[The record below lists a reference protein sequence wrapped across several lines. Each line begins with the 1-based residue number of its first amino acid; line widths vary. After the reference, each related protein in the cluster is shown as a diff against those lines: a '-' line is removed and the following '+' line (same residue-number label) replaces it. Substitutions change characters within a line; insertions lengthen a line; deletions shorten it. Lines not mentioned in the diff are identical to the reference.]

1 MEFIII
7 SIFPQ
12 IFECYFSLSLPK
24 KAIEKNLINF
34 YLINPREFSEDKHKK
49 VDDYTY
55 GGGPGMVLMFPPL
68 KKSIDKAKEISKE
81 TYVILLSPSG
91 IKFNQK
97 LAKEIAQ
104 YKSLTF
110 LCGHYEGVDER
121 IKNYIDEEIS
131 IGDYITSG
139 GEIPTLIIID
149 TILRIIPGFLKKE
162 ETKVIESFENGLI
175 EYPQYTRPREYEDLK
190 VPDVLLSGNHN
201 EIVKFRKKESL
212 KRTLLLR
219 TDLLLNKTLTDEE
232 KSLLLEIFDE
242 ILSFYYKLNIEWN
255 FI

>member
-24 KAIEKNLINF
+24 KAKEKNLIN
-34 YLINPREFSEDKHKK
+34 YHLINPRDFSEDKHKK

-81 TYVILLSPSG
+81 THIILLSPSG

-97 LAKEIAQ
+97 LAKEFAK

-110 LCGHYEGVDER
+110 ICGHYEGVDER

-149 TILRIIPGFLKKE
+149 TILRIIPGFLKRE
-162 ETKVIESFENGLI
+162 ETKIIESFEDNLI
-175 EYPQYTRPREYEDLK
+175 EYPQYTRPREYEKLE
-190 VPDVLLSGNHN
+190 VPHVLLSGNHK
-201 EIVKFRKKESL
+201 EIEKFRKKESL

-219 TDLLLNKTLTDEE
+219 PDLLLNKTFTNEE
-232 KSLLLEIFDE
+232 KLLLREIFNE
-242 ILSFYYKLNIEWN
+242 ILSFYNKLNIE
-255 FI
+255 

>member
-24 KAIEKNLINF
+24 KAKEKSLIN
-34 YLINPREFSEDKHKK
+34 YHLINPRDYSEDKHKK

-81 TYVILLSPSG
+81 THIILLSPSG

-97 LAKEIAQ
+97 LAKEYAK

-110 LCGHYEGVDER
+110 VCGHYEGVDER

-139 GEIPTLIIID
+139 GEIPSLIIID
-149 TILRIIPGFLKKE
+149 TILRIIPGFLKRE
-162 ETKVIESFENGLI
+162 ETKIIESFEDNLI
-175 EYPQYTRPREYEDLK
+175 EYPQYTRPREYEKLE
-190 VPDVLLSGNHN
+190 VPHVLLSGNHK
-201 EIVKFRKKESL
+201 EIEKFRKKESL

-219 TDLLLNKTLTDEE
+219 PDLLLNKTFTNEE
-232 KSLLLEIFDE
+232 KLLLREIFNE
-242 ILSFYYKLNIEWN
+242 ILSFYNKLNIEWN

>member
-97 LAKEIAQ
+97 LAKELAQ

-139 GEIPTLIIID
+139 GELPTLIIID
-149 TILRIIPGFLKKE
+149 TILRIIPGFLKRE

-190 VPDVLLSGNHN
+190 VPDVLLSGNHK

-232 KSLLLEIFDE
+232 KSLLIDIFDE
-242 ILSFYYKLNIEWN
+242 ILSFYNKLNIEWN

>member
-34 YLINPREFSEDKHKK
+34 YLISPREFSEDKHKK

-81 TYVILLSPSG
+81 THIILLSPSG

-97 LAKEIAQ
+97 LAKELAQ

-149 TILRIIPGFLKKE
+149 TILRIIPGFLKRE

-190 VPDVLLSGNHN
+190 VPDVLLSGNHK

-232 KSLLLEIFDE
+232 KSLLIEIFDE
-242 ILSFYYKLNIEWN
+242 ILSFYNKLNIE
-255 FI
+255 

>member
-24 KAIEKNLINF
+24 KAIEKGVVRYF
-34 YLINPREFSEDKHKK
+34 LINPRNYSEDKHKK

-55 GGGPGMVLMFPPL
+55 GGGPGMLLMFPPL
-68 KKSIDKAKEISKE
+68 KKSIDRAKEISKE
-81 TYVILLSPSG
+81 THIILLSPSG

-97 LAKEIAQ
+97 LAKELSC

-121 IKNYIDEEIS
+121 IKNYVDEEIS
-131 IGDYITSG
+131 IGDFITSG

-149 TILRIIPGFLKKE
+149 TILRIIPNFLKRE
-162 ETKVIESFENGLI
+162 DTKLIESFENGLL
-175 EYPQYTRPREYEDLK
+175 EYPQYTRPREYENLN
-190 VPDVLLSGNHN
+190 VPQILLSGNHK
-201 EIVKFRKKESL
+201 EIEKFRKKESL

-219 TDLLLNKTLTDEE
+219 PDLLLTKTFTEEE
-232 KSLLLEIFDE
+232 KKLLKEIFNE
-242 ILSFYYKLNIEWN
+242 ILSFYNKLNIE
-255 FI
+255 

>member
-68 KKSIDKAKEISKE
+68 KKSIDKAKEISKD
-81 TYVILLSPSG
+81 THIILLSPSG

-97 LAKEIAQ
+97 LAKELTKH
-104 YKSLTF
+104 KSLTF

-121 IKNYIDEEIS
+121 IKNFIDEEIS

-149 TILRIIPGFLKKE
+149 TILRIIPGFLKRE

-175 EYPQYTRPREYEDLK
+175 EYPQYTRPREYEDLE
-190 VPDVLLSGNHN
+190 VPNVLLSGNHK
-201 EIVKFRKKESL
+201 EIERFRKKESL

-219 TDLLLNKTLTDEE
+219 PDLLLNKTLTDDE
-232 KSLLLEIFDE
+232 KLLLREIFDE
-242 ILSFYYKLNIEWN
+242 ILTFYNKLNIE
-255 FI
+255 

>member
-24 KAIEKNLINF
+24 KAIEKGIIKIF
-34 YLINPREFSEDKHKK
+34 LINPRNFSDDRHKK

-68 KKSIDKAKEISKE
+68 KKSIDKAKEISKD
-81 TYVILLSPSG
+81 THIILLSPSG
-91 IKFNQK
+91 IKFTQK
-97 LAKEIAQ
+97 LAKTLTQ
-104 YKSLTF
+104 YNSITF

-121 IKNYIDEEIS
+121 IKNYINEEIS
-131 IGDYITSG
+131 IGDIITSG

-162 ETKVIESFENGLI
+162 ETKMIESFEEGIL
-175 EYPQYTRPREYEDLK
+175 EYPQYTRPKIYENFE
-190 VPDVLLSGNHN
+190 VPEVLLSGNHK
-201 EIVKFRKKESL
+201 EIEKYRKKEAL

-219 TDLLLNKTLTDEE
+219 PDLLLNKSLTEEE
-232 KSLLLEIFDE
+232 KKILKEIFNEFFSIDN
-242 ILSFYYKLNIEWN
+242 KLNIE
-255 FI
+255 